1 MNMYRYVFICLFFCL
16 PLSLS
21 SQVDTPRTQAE
32 QIAAG
37 RQGLITGFRDSDK
50 TTVKNWLLALR
61 ILEDDNYLPL
71 QWDER
76 WLLYFWLNDYNAV
89 LGEAARFT
97 NAWEET
103 NRMKIP
109 PPDDSLFNI
118 VDNGMYNGREQY
130 FEQIQ
135 QASLPAEDKAFS
147 GLLLNYLLRLSTEE
161 PAASEYDA
169 RLDSFLQHYPKTRY
183 KRFMRKR
190 MYNIPPP
197 HDWALSLDFHFF
209 QGNWSGMLERNFRT
223 AYGADFGLGYW
234 RKRWNLSLRVPV
246 GGQKVDQPVEAK
258 GYFWEKGESSVFWG
272 VEMETGYD
280 LVNQPRLRIFP
291 MVGGGYST
299 LRPPSGDED
308 DPNPDYF
315 DFFKFQGMH
324 LSAAIHA
331 DVKFRIGDGSDS
343 DSYQGVRLRVGHRWL
358 NLGGKNPA
366 LQGNMFF
373 FAVGYVIFGRQH

>member
-1 MNMYRYVFICLFFCL
+1 MNMYRCIFICVFFSL
-16 PLSLS
+16 PLSLAG
-21 SQVDTPRTQAE
+21 QVDTARTQAE

-37 RQGLITGFRDSDK
+37 RQSLIAGFRESDEAI
-50 TTVKNWLLALR
+50 VQNWLLALR
-61 ILEDDNYLPL
+61 ILEDDHYLPL

-76 WLLYFWLNDYNAV
+76 WLLYFWLKDYNAV
-89 LGEAARFT
+89 LGETARFT
-97 NAWEET
+97 NAWEDA

-109 PPDDSLFNI
+109 PPEDSLFNI
-118 VDNGMYNGREQY
+118 LDNRMYNDREQY
-130 FEQIQ
+130 FEQIRQ
-135 QASLPAEDKAFS
+135 TSLPAEDKEFS
-147 GLLLNYLLRLSTEE
+147 ALLLNYLLRLSTEE

-169 RLDSFLQHYPKTRY
+169 RLDSFLQNYPKTRY

-190 MYNIPPP
+190 MYNIRPPG
-197 HDWALSLDFHFF
+197 DWALSLDFHFF

-223 AYGADFGLGYW
+223 AYGADFGLSYW
-234 RKRWNLSLRVPV
+234 RKRWNLSLRAPI
-246 GGQKVDQPVEAK
+246 GGQKVDRTVEAK
-258 GYFWEKGESSVFWG
+258 GYFWEKGESSLFWG

-299 LRPPSGDED
+299 LRPPAGDED

-315 DFFKFQGMH
+315 DFFKFQGAH

-331 DVKFRIGDGSDS
+331 DVKFRAGEDSDA

-358 NLGGKNPA
+358 NLGRENPA
-366 LQGNMFF
+366 LRGNMFF